1 MKTSRPRLVL
11 VTLLLVAFASG
22 WMERTVRA
30 QTSTMIWNEAIV
42 EQDAK
47 LNAVYKKLM
56 AAIPTAAQR
65 ENLKAAQRAW
75 LAWLVKEEWMVFELQ
90 NQRSGLSAKHD
101 LLVAR
106 TKQLEDLLREKESFS
121 GSK

>member
-1 MKTSRPRLVL
+1 
-11 VTLLLVAFASG
+11 
-22 WMERTVRA
+22 MERPVWA

-47 LNAVYKKLM
+47 LNVVYKKLM
-56 AAIPTAAQR
+56 AAIPSAAQR

-75 LAWLVKEEWMVFELQ
+75 LDWLVKEEWMVFMLQ

-101 LLVAR
+101 LIVAR
-106 TKQLEDLLREKESFS
+106 IKQLEDLLRDRESFS
-121 GSK
+121 GRK